1 MQPAHSTGITGR
13 PPVYRRGGAF
23 TAAVLVLAATPVRA
37 AEEPPRY
44 NTFEITP
51 FVGHMFGGEFEDATD
66 GSERELDADTNF
78 GVIFNYAEDSWR
90 HYEVLYSNQGTELDG
105 ATTIDMD
112 VQYLHLGGTVSNPEA
127 IHVIPYFGLTFGATH
142 FSPDAS
148 GLDDET
154 ELSFTVG
161 AGFRVPITEHI
172 GVRFDARAFITLL
185 DAESEI
191 FCVSSAGATCAIRAK
206 SDTFTQYAA
215 SLGVVVGF

>member
-1 MQPAHSTGITGR
+1 MQPVYSTGSTTR
-13 PPVYRRGGAF
+13 SPASWRGLIP
-23 TAAVLVLAATPVRA
+23 AAVLVFAATPVLG
-37 AEEPPRY
+37 AEEPGEY
-44 NTFEITP
+44 NRFEITP

-78 GVIFNYAEDSWR
+78 GVIFNFAEDTWR
-90 HYEVLYSNQGTELDG
+90 HYELLYSNQGTQLDG
-105 ATTIDMD
+105 ATTLDMD

-127 IHVIPYFGLTFGATH
+127 RHVIPYFGITFGATQ
-142 FSPDAS
+142 FSPDGT
-148 GLDDET
+148 GLEDET

-161 AGFRVPITEHI
+161 GGVRVPITEHI

-191 FCVSSAGATCAIRAK
+191 FCVSAAGATCTIRAK